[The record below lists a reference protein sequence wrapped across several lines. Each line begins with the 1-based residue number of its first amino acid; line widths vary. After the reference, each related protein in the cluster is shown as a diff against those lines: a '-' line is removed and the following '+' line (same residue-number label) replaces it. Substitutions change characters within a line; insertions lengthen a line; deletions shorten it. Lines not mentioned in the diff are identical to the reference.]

1 MSEWETRLQ
10 NLANAPDWTLPNLP
24 QVGEA
29 LDALTTLLNRVASDT
44 GLTGDTDREA
54 IAQMEAAKQDIG
66 DLIEVVKTTLPAAI
80 SIANT
85 RREEAQR
92 HLAALGSGSLSA
104 EDQQTIRNVAAGT
117 TIFFPGF
124 SIIAGEGAIAAANW
138 YLGSQREA
146 QAKTAVEAV
155 SNALNEDQR
164 AFPDLPPM
172 ANVYGS
178 IPNIPPHLQDTNIDP
193 GGPQTPS
200 FQKYPD
206 YNVPVGVPPGQGGV
220 IMPDPD
226 GGGPRFVP
234 NDPDSGENGGPGGT
248 GRPPIYNGLPLP
260 GPGVIVHPDGP
271 TDGIGTYPGGGQS
284 PWAPV
289 GPGGAGGPGGSGG
302 LGGVGIGGSGS
313 GGLSSGFMA
322 GAGGAAAL
330 GGLGKAAAAGGLGR
344 LGGMAGVGGGGGA
357 GIAGRGGAGGLGG
370 GLTANAGGGA
380 GGGLLGKG
388 GVGAGGA
395 AGAAAEAGGSRGAT
409 GMMGGGG
416 AGAGAGGGGRSDK
429 KGRGL
434 GGPIAPSIE
443 DDAEFG
449 PRSEGAGAGGR
460 D

>member
-1 MSEWETRLQ
+1 MSEWETRLT
-10 NLANAPDWTLPNLP
+10 NLAQGSEWRIPNLDR
-24 QVGEA
+24 VGEA
-29 LDALTTLLNRVASDT
+29 LTALTTLMNRVASDP
-44 GLTGDTDREA
+44 GIKGSAEREVT
-54 IAQMEAAKQDIG
+54 AQMDAAKSDIG
-66 DLIEVVKTTLPAAI
+66 DLIDYVKTSLPRAI
-80 SIANT
+80 QSAND
-85 RREEAQR
+85 RRESARNLLAQ
-92 HLAALGSGSLSA
+92 LGPGGLSS
-104 EDQQTIRNVAAGT
+104 DQQSAIRNAADGAK
-117 TIFFPGF
+117 FFFGGF
-124 SIIAGEGAIAAANW
+124 SVIAGEGAIAAANW
-138 YLGSQREA
+138 YMGSQREE
-146 QAKTAVEAV
+146 QARRGVEQV
-155 SNALNEDQR
+155 SSEIDSDIR
-164 AFPDLPPM
+164 AFPPPPPM
-172 ANVYGS
+172 ANVYGA
-178 IPNIPPHLQDTNIDP
+178 IPNIPDHLRDSNWDP
-193 GGPQTPS
+193 GGGDNGSS
-200 FQKYPD
+200 FERYPD
-206 YNVPVGVPPGQGGV
+206 YNVPSGVGNGGGGVVVPGPVGEPPRFIPDPPPGG
-220 IMPDPD
+220 DD
-226 GGGPRFVP
+226 
-234 NDPDSGENGGPGGT
+234 NGSGGT
-248 GRPPIYNGLPLP
+248 GRPPIYNALPLPLP

-271 TDGIGTYPGGGQS
+271 TDGIGTYPGGHT
-284 PWAPV
+284 PLL
-289 GPGGAGGPGGSGG
+289 PGGSGGPGG
-302 LGGVGIGGSGS
+302 LGGVGSGGSGS

-344 LGGMAGVGGGGGA
+344 LGGIGGVGGGGA

-395 AGAAAEAGGSRGAT
+395 AGAAGEAGGSRGAT